1 MRSGITGRA
10 LIASVLIGTAVAL
23 PHGEILAEEQP
34 QTADV
39 ARVSGSACSD
49 SSELQRLELAD
60 AITQSLQSQPQ
71 LIIAQQDVLEAR
83 SDVRAAFAPFLP
95 SAQLGFTDE
104 RYVPSN
110 GSAPVVVVGNTVLGG
125 AQTKSGYGSISLSW
139 NLMNSGRDVAGY
151 HVARAGVRAAV
162 SGLDSQLED
171 TLSGILHGYA
181 DLYEAE
187 IAARS
192 QMDATVL
199 LKAIE
204 ARAVE
209 RYQNGH
215 GTTIAIGQ
223 ARSAELDAEKS
234 LNQDCRSLAEKSAAL
249 AAAIGIH
256 LPAGGRLAAGTPLPM
271 PKEIVDRRDSALLQ
285 AVVNDAPAVAAAKQK
300 IEQARAKLQ
309 QAQRAFG
316 PSVSL
321 SVRRDY
327 LGEDSQ
333 SFGRANRSIAPSDYR
348 IGLSFEQPL
357 FPVATEVAAVGRA
370 RAELNKAQASFEQ
383 ARLDVETKVSGALSA
398 QREAEASY
406 AAARASLVES
416 RQVLELTRSLYSA
429 GRTDLDSVQ
438 HAQVDADKAD
448 ADAKALAS
456 RQSWTEWAVARA
468 LLPGQFPDLLF
479 DQLHIQVQARR
490 WRDGDTQD
498 EDKSLSIPG
507 HAQSGPPP

>member
-1 MRSGITGRA
+1 MCSHVAGRA
-10 LIASVLIGTAVAL
+10 WLASVLVVAVVAL
-23 PHGEILAEEQP
+23 PNDDIFAAERAQLAGDAAV
-34 QTADV
+34 T
-39 ARVSGSACSD
+39 GSACSD
-49 SSELQRLELAD
+49 TSELQRLELAD
-60 AITQSLQSQPQ
+60 AISQSLHTQPQ

-83 SDVRAAFAPFLP
+83 SDVRASVAPFLP

-110 GSAPVVVVGNTVLGG
+110 GSTPVVVVGNTVLGG
-125 AQTKSGYGSISLSW
+125 AQTKSGYASISLSW

-151 HVARAGVRAAV
+151 HGARAGVRAAA
-162 SGLDSQLED
+162 SGLDSQLEE
-171 TLSGILHGYA
+171 TLSGILQGYA

-187 IAARS
+187 IAARG
-192 QMDATVL
+192 QAGATAL

-204 ARAVE
+204 ARTIE

-215 GTTIAIGQ
+215 GTTVAIGQ
-223 ARSAELDAEKS
+223 ARSAELDAEQS
-234 LNQDCRSLAEKSAAL
+234 LNRDCRSLAEKSAAL

-256 LPAGGRLAAGTPLPM
+256 VPAGGRLTVGEPLPI
-271 PKEIVDRRDSALLQ
+271 PKEIVDRRDNSLLD

-300 IEQARAKLQ
+300 VEQARAKLH

-327 LGEDSQ
+327 LGEDPN

-357 FPVATEVAAVGRA
+357 FPVATEVAAVDRA

-383 ARLDVETKVSGALSA
+383 ARLDTETKLSGALSA

-406 AAARASLVES
+406 AAARASLGES
-416 RQVLELTRSLYSA
+416 RRVLELTQSLYRA

-438 HAQVDADKAD
+438 HAQIDAEKAE
-448 ADAKALAS
+448 ADTKTLAS
-456 RQSWTEWAVARA
+456 KRSSAEWAVARA
-468 LLPGQFPDLLF
+468 LLPEQFPDLLF
-479 DQLHIQVQARR
+479 DQLHLQVQAQR
-490 WRDGDTQD
+490 WRKGDKPD
-498 EDKSLSIPG
+498 SDPSSSIPG
-507 HAQSGPPP
+507 DAQSGWPP